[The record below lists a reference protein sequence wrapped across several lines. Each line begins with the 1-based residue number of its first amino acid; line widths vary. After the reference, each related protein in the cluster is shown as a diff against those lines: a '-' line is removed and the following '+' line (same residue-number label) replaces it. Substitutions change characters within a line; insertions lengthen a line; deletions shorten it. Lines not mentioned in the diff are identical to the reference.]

1 MHINKFILFVYYKQ
15 HRVTDVTYT
24 CFRSTHGKV
33 GTMASFGSHVKFPIG
48 FDMHSNAIPRLSLSM
63 AIWTEAK
70 KTQNAMDKR
79 QEPHNLGFGARSK

>member
-1 MHINKFILFVYYKQ
+1 MYYKVYKQ
-15 HRVTDVTYT
+15 HIIVIIVTYT
-24 CFRSTHGKV
+24 CFWSTHGRV
-33 GTMASFGSHVKFPIG
+33 GTLAWFGSHVKFPTG

-63 AIWTEAK
+63 AIWTAAK